1 MDMIKNIQSLIN
13 YYYFLKINTRIL
25 KMKIDY
31 RVQISNPYPKS
42 QYFFTEPSLL
52 RTTHTKKITLDI
64 IFYNNFYLL
73 FR

>member
-25 KMKIDY
+25 KIKIDY
-31 RVQISNPYPKS
+31 HVQISNPYPKS
-42 QYFFTEPSLL
+42 QYFFTEPSSL

>member
-52 RTTHTKKITLDI
+52 RNTHKKNYIR
-64 IFYNNFYLL
+64 YNIL
-73 FR
+73 

>member
-25 KMKIDY
+25 KIKIDY

-42 QYFFTEPSLL
+42 QYFFYGTFIIKNN
-52 RTTHTKKITLDI
+52 TQKKIYI
-64 IFYNNFYLL
+64 RYNIL
-73 FR
+73 